1 MAGNSDIKSLG
12 SLVLGLLGLAIL
24 VGATF
29 LVTGAFNDS
38 LCNQATEGAVY
49 DGANCELSNGT
60 DFSADPTSVIRVE
73 TVTAVIVTVL
83 SFLSIVVIVGITR
96 IILKLAKGMN

>member
-12 SLVLGLLGLAIL
+12 LMVLGLLSLAIL

-49 DGANCELSNGT
+49 DGASCEYSNGT
-60 DFSADPTSVIRVE
+60 DFATDPVSVVRTE
-73 TVTAVIVTVL
+73 AVTAVITTVL
-83 SFLSIVVIVGITR
+83 SFLGIVVIVGITR
-96 IILKLAKGMN
+96 IILRLAKGMN